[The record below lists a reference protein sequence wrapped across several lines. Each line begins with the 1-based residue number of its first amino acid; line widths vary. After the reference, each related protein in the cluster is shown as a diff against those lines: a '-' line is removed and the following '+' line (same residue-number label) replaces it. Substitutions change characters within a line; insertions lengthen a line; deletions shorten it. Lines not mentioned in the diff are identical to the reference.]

1 MNFKRVIAALCT
13 AFMIVASVAVSAAE
27 SNIELVFEDVTSSDA
42 STMSGEAKIKVSIKG
57 AEGNIK
63 IAQLGLTYEG
73 EDRKSVV

>member
-42 STMSGEAKIKVSIKG
+42 STMSG
-57 AEGNIK
+57 
-63 IAQLGLTYEG
+63 
-73 EDRKSVV
+73 

>member
-42 STMSGEAKIKVSIKG
+42 PQCRARQKLRSASRARRAASKLHSSGSS
-57 AEGNIK
+57 
-63 IAQLGLTYEG
+63 LTAT
-73 EDRKSVV
+73 